1 LLLGNSTTLR
11 EENMNVRR
19 MVHGGPALA
28 VLVLAV
34 ACSKKNS
41 AADTPIAA
49 VVVPGPGAPA
59 VAVAAPPDVPVELD
73 VVAPPG
79 QPVALV
85 DGSGRAVYMIDGG
98 CTSPDCLA
106 QFTPVAGT
114 ASAKAGGKAN
124 GSLVG
129 STTGANGAK
138 QATYN
143 GQPLYYFNG
152 DTAAGST
159 KGSGVKVG
167 NSTAHL
173 VGANGKTV
181 AGK

>member
-1 LLLGNSTTLR
+1 
-11 EENMNVRR
+11 MNVRR
-19 MVHGGPALA
+19 VVRGAPVLAAMALA
-28 VLVLAV
+28 A
-34 ACSKKNS
+34 ACSKRDS
-41 AADTPIAA
+41 AADTPLAA
-49 VVVPGPGAPA
+49 VVVPAPGGPA

-85 DGSGRAVYMIDGG
+85 DGSGRAVYIIDGG
-98 CTSPDCLA
+98 CSSPECQA
-106 QFTPVAGT
+106 QFTPVTGT
-114 ASAKAGGKAN
+114 ATAKAGGKAN
-124 GSLVG
+124 GSLAG

-167 NSTAHL
+167 GSTAHL
-173 VGANGKTV
+173 VGANGK
-181 AGK
+181 AAAK